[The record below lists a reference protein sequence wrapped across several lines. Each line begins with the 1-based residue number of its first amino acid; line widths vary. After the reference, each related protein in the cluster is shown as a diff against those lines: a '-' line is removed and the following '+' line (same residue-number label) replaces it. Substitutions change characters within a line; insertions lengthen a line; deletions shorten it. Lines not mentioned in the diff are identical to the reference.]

1 MPAAIGAAM
10 ATRCPAMGPWVRS
23 RMRRSRMVHDRRSAA
38 GTTRGTSMTHWKAAA
53 LAAAAIIALAGCQ
66 HGGTDSAAVEKQA
79 KADVRVFI
87 PAFNA
92 GDIDTLI
99 AMYVPDAEVM
109 APGNPRAVGH
119 DAIRAVLAR
128 ESAAM
133 KAAGVSLEL
142 NDDDKAGAS
151 GDLGYH
157 SGSFVVKDATGN
169 VVDSGNYLAVL
180 KRQEDGKWLLFRD
193 TWNSDRPPPAPPA
206 AEPAPAES
214 AATP

>member
-1 MPAAIGAAM
+1 MM
-10 ATRCPAMGPWVRS
+10 Q
-23 RMRRSRMVHDRRSAA
+23 
-38 GTTRGTSMTHWKAAA
+38 WKTAA
-53 LAAAAIIALAGCQ
+53 LAAAGFVALAGCQ

-87 PAFNA
+87 PAFNN
-92 GDIDTLI
+92 GDVETLV
-99 AMYVPDAEVM
+99 AMYAPDAEVM
-109 APGNPRAVGH
+109 APGNSRAVGH
-119 DAIRAVLAR
+119 DAIRAMLTK

-142 NDDDKAGAS
+142 NDDDKGGAS

-157 SGSFVVKDATGN
+157 SGSFAVKDASGN

-193 TWNSDRPPPAPPA
+193 TWNSDNPPPAAAPA
-206 AEPAPAES
+206 AEPASEAPAS
-214 AATP
+214 

>member
-1 MPAAIGAAM
+1 
-10 ATRCPAMGPWVRS
+10 
-23 RMRRSRMVHDRRSAA
+23 
-38 GTTRGTSMTHWKAAA
+38 MTHWKAAA

-99 AMYVPDAEVM
+99 AMYAPDAEVM

-142 NDDDKAGAS
+142 NDDDKAAAS
-151 GDLGYH
+151 GDLGH
-157 SGSFVVKDATGN
+157 HTGSYVVKDASGT
-169 VVDSGNYLAVL
+169 VVDSGNYLAVMQ
-180 KRQEDGKWLLFRD
+180 RQADGKWLMIRD

-206 AEPAPAES
+206 AEPAAAE
-214 AATP
+214 APATP